1 MAKWL
6 AVANSHQPLKRFFL
20 LLILLGVWAAATA
33 ARGPLEAGQGLRAEY
48 AGDRRWGRDVRT
60 RVDRE
65 VSTSAIDAAWQ
76 DSPPA
81 TFTVRWSG
89 VLFVSQ
95 PAWYTFATTSDDR
108 SKVTINGFT
117 VLENSGNHTETGRMR
132 LMAGTHPIVVEHT
145 QIGGPYQMSLS
156 WARDTGAPVA
166 GSGVGVVD
174 NPATE
179 LARPGDAVRA
189 PAASPRIGGPGSLR
203 GVDAVE
209 RPTGFRRIPAL
220 RPDWGLLLIVVFGAY
235 FRLQYIQ
242 LPMAEKHSWRQIT
255 NADIA
260 RNFSDTSL
268 NILYPRVS
276 WGGAGEPYVGMEFP
290 LLQWTAAVFFRWFGV
305 HDIICRAIAVA
316 FSLATLVGL
325 YGLGRCLWDRAVG
338 RGAAFLYAISP
349 SAIFFGRTF
358 LSDTPMVCFS
368 AFGVWGF
375 ASYLKTG
382 KRAPLVWGTVTAA
395 LACMV
400 KVPAVII
407 LAPIAYMAWRA
418 KGLAL
423 VRDRALVGGL
433 ATVLLLTVAW
443 YAHADALFHRTG
455 LGEAIWHPSGGYSPD
470 IMAAAGPT
478 LTVSHWSTLSQ
489 VTDIEFYKT
498 MLERAWMLH
507 LTPVGAVVMLIGM
520 AMFWVPNRLMVDVWF
535 ATVVL
540 FILVTSEGNRYH
552 EFHQLPLL
560 LPAAL
565 YFGLAARYAFDGA
578 WLRRASPYGLGI
590 AASVAALAVVGV
602 LGFRQS
608 RVVRELFRPDALDRR
623 PIILGRQIRD
633 ATPTD
638 ALLITVEYDR
648 YGGNSPIL
656 LYHARRRG
664 WSFDA
669 ASITPEVIRQLRER
683 YGAQFFVT
691 LISSVVAQQ
700 QPNVRSF
707 LETQEQL
714 PLSGPADAAIF
725 ALR

>member
-1 MAKWL
+1 M
-6 AVANSHQPLKRFFL
+6 
-20 LLILLGVWAAATA
+20 WAAATA
-33 ARGPLEAGQGLRAEY
+33 ARGPLEAGQGLNAEY
-48 AGDRRWGRDVRT
+48 SGDRRWGLDVRT
-60 RVDRE
+60 RIDRQ
-65 VSTSAIDAAWQ
+65 VTTSAIDAAWQ

-95 PAWYTFATTSDDR
+95 SAWYTFATTSDDR
-108 SKVTINGFT
+108 SKVIINGFT
-117 VLENSGNHTETGRMR
+117 VLENSGNHTQTGRMR
-132 LMAGTHPIVVEHT
+132 LIAGTQPIVVEHT
-145 QIGGPYQMSLS
+145 QIGGPYEMSLS
-156 WARDTGAPVA
+156 WARDTASLSAVPEWALWTTPPPRWRVIAMRFVDPLPALALAALAIVA
-166 GSGVGVVD
+166 VWMLWNAKWLG
-174 NPATE
+174 
-179 LARPGDAVRA
+179 
-189 PAASPRIGGPGSLR
+189 
-203 GVDAVE
+203 
-209 RPTGFRRIPAL
+209 RIPTL
-220 RPDWGLLLIVVFGAY
+220 RPDWGLLLIIAFGAY

-268 NILYPRVS
+268 NILYPQVS

-290 LLQWTAAVFFRWFGV
+290 LLQWTGAVFFRWFGV

-400 KVPAVII
+400 KVPAVMI

-423 VRDRALVGGL
+423 VRDRALLGGL
-433 ATVLLLTVAW
+433 ATVLLLTIAW

-455 LGEAIWHPSGGYSPD
+455 LGQSIWHPSGGYSPD

-489 VTDIEFYKT
+489 LTDVEFYKT
-498 MLERAWMLH
+498 MFERAWMLH

-520 AMFWVPNRLMVDVWF
+520 AMFWLPNRLMVDVWV

-552 EFHQLPLL
+552 EFHQLPML

-565 YFGLAARYAFDGA
+565 YFGMAARPAFDGA
-578 WLRRASPYGLGI
+578 WLLRASPYGLGI

-623 PIILGRQIRD
+623 PIILGRQLRD

-669 ASITPEVIRQLRER
+669 ASITPEVIQRLRDR
-683 YGAQFFVT
+683 YGARFFVT
-691 LISSVVAQQ
+691 LISSVVSQQ
-700 QPNVRSF
+700 QPDVRSF
-707 LETQEQL
+707 LETQVEL

>member
-1 MAKWL
+1 M
-6 AVANSHQPLKRFFL
+6 
-20 LLILLGVWAAATA
+20 WAAATA

-117 VLENSGNHTETGRMR
+117 VLDNSGNHTETGRMR

-145 QIGGPYQMSLS
+145 QIGGPYEMSLS
-156 WARDTGAPVA
+156 WARDTALLSPVPAWALWTAAPPSWRVLA
-166 GSGVGVVD
+166 MRLVHPL
-174 NPATE
+174 PA
-179 LARPGDAVRA
+179 LALAALAVFA
-189 PAASPRIGGPGSLR
+189 VWMLWNTDWLR
-203 GVDAVE
+203 RV
-209 RPTGFRRIPAL
+209 PAL

-290 LLQWTAAVFFRWFGV
+290 LLQWTGAVFFRWFGV

-382 KRAPLVWGTVTAA
+382 NRAPLVWGTVTAA

-423 VRDRALVGGL
+423 VRDRALLGGL

-443 YAHADALFHRTG
+443 YAHADVLFHRTG
-455 LGEAIWHPSGGYSPD
+455 LGQSIWHPSGGYSPD

-507 LTPVGAVVMLIGM
+507 LTPVGAVVMLLGM

>member
-1 MAKWL
+1 MKPSL
-6 AVANSHQPLKRFFL
+6 TLVV
-20 LLILLGVWAAATA
+20 LLGVWAAALA
-33 ARGPLEAGQGLRAEY
+33 ARGSLEAGQGLRAEY
-48 AGDRRWGRDVRT
+48 AGDRRWGRDTRT

-65 VSTSAIDAAWQ
+65 ISTAAIDAAWQ
-76 DSPPA
+76 DSAPE

-89 VLFVSQ
+89 ILVVGRS
-95 PAWYTFATTSDDR
+95 AWYTFATTSDDR
-108 SKVTINGFT
+108 SKVTIDEFT

-132 LMAGTHPIVVEHT
+132 LMPGPHPIVVEHS
-145 QIGGPYQMSLS
+145 QIGGPYEMSLS
-156 WARDTGAPVA
+156 WAREGASLSPVPA
-166 GSGVGVVD
+166 WALWTTPPPGWRVLAMRVVA
-174 NPATE
+174 PLPL
-179 LARPGDAVRA
+179 LALAVL
-189 PAASPRIGGPGSLR
+189 AAVALWRLR
-203 GVDAVE
+203 SAQWL
-209 RPTGFRRIPAL
+209 RRIPAP
-220 RPDWGLLLIVVFGAY
+220 RPDWALVLIILFGAS

-260 RNFSDTSL
+260 RNFSDSSM
-268 NILYPRVS
+268 NILYPQVS

-290 LLQWTAAVFFRWFGV
+290 LLQWSAAVFFRWLGV
-305 HDIICRAIAVA
+305 RDIICRLIAVA

-325 YGLGRCLWDRAVG
+325 YGLGRCLWDRSVG

-368 AFGVWGF
+368 VFGVWGF
-375 ASYLKTG
+375 ASYLKSG
-382 KRAPLVWGTVTAA
+382 SRSALVWGTATAA

-400 KVPAVII
+400 KIPAVII
-407 LAPIAYMAWRA
+407 LAPIGYMAMRA
-418 KGLAL
+418 KGLAFA
-423 VRDRALVGGL
+423 RDRALVAGV
-433 ATVLLLTVAW
+433 AIVILLTIAW

-489 VTDIEFYKT
+489 LTDVEFYKT
-498 MLERAWMLH
+498 MLERAWVLH
-507 LTPVGAVVMLIGM
+507 LTPVGAVVVLIGM
-520 AMFWVPNRLMVDVWF
+520 AMFWIPGLLMVDVWF

-540 FILVTSEGNRYH
+540 FILVTSEGNRFH
-552 EFHQLPLL
+552 EFHQLPML

-565 YFGLAARYAFDGA
+565 YFGFAARFAFDGA
-578 WLRRASPYGLGI
+578 WLRRVSPYKLGF
-590 AASVAALAVVGV
+590 ATSALVLGAVGV
-602 LGFRQS
+602 LGFQQS

-623 PIILGRQIRD
+623 PLILGRQLRD

-669 ASITPEVIRQLRER
+669 ASITPEVIRQLHER
-683 YGAQFFVT
+683 YGARFFVT

-700 QPNVRSF
+700 QPDVAAF
-707 LETQEQL
+707 LATQEQL
-714 PLSGPADAAIF
+714 PIAGPADAAIF